1 MKKIIFALFLILA
14 SLNAEDIMVLGAAS
28 LKFVLEDIKAEFLKD
43 RPNDKIDISYIASG
57 KAYNQ
62 IVNGSPTHLF
72 IAADTSYPQKLF
84 DSKNAAS
91 NPINYVKG
99 KLVVFSTGKNLKLD
113 SLEDLKDGKIKHI
126 ALPNPKLA
134 PYGVAGEQALKKANI
149 YKDVESKIAL
159 GESIAQAYQYV
170 KSGASEAG
178 FNALSMVIKD
188 KDVKYINVDES
199 LYEPILQAMVI
210 TKYGANSQLAK
221 DFRDFILSPKAQEI
235 FASYGYDKP

>member
-91 NPINYVKG
+91 NPTNYVKG
-99 KLVVFSTGKNLKLD
+99 KLVVFSTDKNLKLD
-113 SLEDLKDGKIKHI
+113 SLDDLKDSKIKHI